1 MHVKEKKFV
10 IVTKSVR
17 KHINISR
24 DIGKKPQKKIIFKV
38 FFYSQLILKWS
49 SELNNVGRGNTVKT

>member
-17 KHINISR
+17 KHINIPR
-24 DIGKKPQKKIIFKV
+24 DIGKKPQKKITFLK
-38 FFYSQLILKWS
+38 FFFIP
-49 SELNNVGRGNTVKT
+49 N